1 LDGVRLGIVAA
12 LSLTE
17 GVFLRIP
24 NIATILV
31 LYCST
36 MAAQFTNYLGPG
48 ILTRGASDIG
58 TRAGQDVD
66 LRFFPNATG
75 IYDNGIQPY
84 GVDANG
90 KLPVIN
96 GLWGTEL
103 GVGAYGVHKFRH
115 AKLGL
120 DYKGTYRHYA
130 NNSFYDGTDQTLTLG
145 YTYQKSRRLVFDT
158 RQIAGTVSQGTS
170 FGGSLPTVTDALV
183 TPSSLLFDNRAD
195 YLQSSLDVNYLKS
208 DRTVF
213 TLGGEGFGIWRK
225 ANGLIGMEG
234 YDLHGGIQ
242 HRVSRRTTL
251 GVSYQHAHYDYPKAF
266 GESDLDMYTGT
277 FATQFGRYWTLAA
290 KAGVDKAEVIGL
302 QQVAVDPEIAALL
315 GVSTTVRTFYK
326 RSFFPSWDLQLDRRF
341 QRASLS
347 FRYAE
352 GVSAGNGIYLTSR
365 QEAAGAAFN
374 YSATKKWSLSA
385 NATYTRLKGIAQ
397 DLQPYSQFSGGG
409 GVTYALAGPI
419 HLITRYDARHQEI
432 VDGVFKGTSYR
443 ASFGIS
449 FSPGDVPL
457 AFH

>member
-1 LDGVRLGIVAA
+1 M
-12 LSLTE
+12 
-17 GVFLRIP
+17 RIR

-66 LRFFPNATG
+66 LRFFANATG

-96 GLWGTEL
+96 GLWGTEISL
-103 GVGAYGVHKFRH
+103 GAYGVHKFRH

-120 DYKGTYRHYA
+120 DYRGTYRHYA

-145 YTYQKSRRLVFDT
+145 YTYQKSRRLLFDT
-158 RQIAGTVSQGTS
+158 RQIAGSVSQGTS
-170 FGGSLPTVTDALV
+170 FGANLPTVTDALV
-183 TPSSLLFDNRAD
+183 TPSSLLFDNRAN

-213 TLGGEGFGIWRK
+213 TFGGEGFGIWRK
-225 ANGLIGMEG
+225 ASGLIGTEG
-234 YDLHGGIQ
+234 YDLHGNIKYRLSQ
-242 HRVSRRTTL
+242 RTTI

-266 GESDLDMYTGT
+266 GESDIDMFSGSY
-277 FATQFGRYWTLAA
+277 ATQFSRYWTFAA
-290 KAGVDKAEVIGL
+290 KAGAYKAEVIGL
-302 QQVAVDPEIAALL
+302 QQVAVDPVIAALI

-326 RSFFPSWDLQLDRRF
+326 RTIFPNWDLQLVRRF
-341 QRASLS
+341 QRASVS
-347 FRYAE
+347 FQYVH
-352 GVSAGNGIYLTSR
+352 GISAGNGVYLTSR
-365 QEAAGAAFN
+365 EESGSTSFSYAAA
-374 YSATKKWSLSA
+374 KKWSLSA
-385 NATYTRLKGIAQ
+385 GAGYTRLRGIAQ
-397 DLQPYSQFSGGG
+397 DLQPYSQFTGGG
-409 GVTYALAGPI
+409 GLTYALTGPI
-419 HLITRYDARHQEI
+419 HLIARYDARHQEI

-443 ASFGIS
+443 ATLGIS
-449 FSPGDVPL
+449 FSPGDIPL
-457 AFH
+457 AFR